1 MHKKNLNKSTDS
13 IRIVRA
19 TQVRLE
25 EIKDK
30 IDQEKHKSMKSNYQ
44 EKIRI
49 WNELKLIRRVYEP
62 LFVLKKNQFNM
73 VNNQPTAKLDTA
85 QNERNSVCNSRVYE
99 GSNAFVKQPRL
110 LNRAENQNTSAF
122 SRVQRRQ
129 TFAEGTTLLTHRS
142 LYQAKLDTS
151 APMRAR
157 SSSWSPSITREPS
170 GAYSAT
176 SRREH
181 IAKLRSATEEPHVSD
196 SMSSVTMGYLAFKRV
211 LKNNRQS
218 ESMERKVVDSRF
230 RTTSM
235 DEAELSVNSRL
246 LMPESGSDVNAVEET
261 NELVPE
267 TSWLQENPHLVK
279 KVNKPRSTIGKRSS
293 APVNKRR
300 IRSSLSWPLAEMS
313 VRSAG
318 GGGQNLHK
326 SEILRVN
333 SIEVPSRAAT
343 AARQQ
348 PEKKAELTNRC
359 KSSVAY
365 QVNGTRSSE
374 SEEEEIKFGTF
385 GDESF
390 KFKSQSLNNKAARS
404 ISASKLF
411 KPSGTGCFSRS
422 FQAVSK

>member
-62 LFVLKKNQFNM
+62 LYVLKKNQFNT

-85 QNERNSVCNSRVYE
+85 QNERNSVCNSRAYE

-129 TFAEGTTLLTHRS
+129 TFVEGTTLLTHRS
-142 LYQAKLDTS
+142 LYQAKLETS

-246 LMPESGSDVNAVEET
+246 LMPESGSDINAVEET

-293 APVNKRR
+293 APVNKLR
-300 IRSSLSWPLAEMS
+300 IRSSLSWPLAE
-313 VRSAG
+313 
-318 GGGQNLHK
+318 
-326 SEILRVN
+326 I
-333 SIEVPSRAAT
+333 IEVPSRAAT
-343 AARQQ
+343 PATQQ
-348 PEKKAELTNRC
+348 PEKKAKLSNRC
-359 KSSVAY
+359 KSSTTC
-365 QVNGTRSSE
+365 QVNVTGSSE

-390 KFKSQSLNNKAARS
+390 KFKIQSRNNKAARS

>member
-1 MHKKNLNKSTDS
+1 MHKRNLNKSTDS

-19 TQVRLE
+19 TQVPLE

-62 LFVLKKNQFNM
+62 LYVLKKNQFNM
-73 VNNQPTAKLDTA
+73 VNNQPTEKLDTA
-85 QNERNSVCNSRVYE
+85 QNERNSVCNSRAYE

-110 LNRAENQNTSAF
+110 LNRPENQNTSAF

-129 TFAEGTTLLTHRS
+129 TFVEGTTLLTHRS
-142 LYQAKLDTS
+142 LYQTKLDTS

-246 LMPESGSDVNAVEET
+246 LMPESGSDINAVEET
-261 NELVPE
+261 NEIVPE
-267 TSWLQENPHLVK
+267 TS
-279 KVNKPRSTIGKRSS
+279 
-293 APVNKRR
+293 
-300 IRSSLSWPLAEMS
+300 
-313 VRSAG
+313 
-318 GGGQNLHK
+318 
-326 SEILRVN
+326 
-333 SIEVPSRAAT
+333 
-343 AARQQ
+343 
-348 PEKKAELTNRC
+348 
-359 KSSVAY
+359 
-365 QVNGTRSSE
+365 
-374 SEEEEIKFGTF
+374 
-385 GDESF
+385 
-390 KFKSQSLNNKAARS
+390 
-404 ISASKLF
+404 
-411 KPSGTGCFSRS
+411 
-422 FQAVSK
+422 